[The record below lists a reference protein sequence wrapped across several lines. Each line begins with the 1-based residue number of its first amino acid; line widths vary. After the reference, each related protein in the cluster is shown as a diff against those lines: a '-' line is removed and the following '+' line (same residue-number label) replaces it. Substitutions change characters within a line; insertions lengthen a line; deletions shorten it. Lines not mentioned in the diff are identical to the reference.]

1 MNLFYALTLVIIFL
15 ILAILHF
22 LWSLNILWGFESA
35 LPRKKDGSFLF
46 YPKRIES
53 FLVGLAL
60 TLLSIFYFSLSG
72 LLSLNFDSNVYIFG
86 SWFTMIIFG
95 IRAIGDFNY
104 IGFTKRIKNKE
115 FAYWDTIL
123 FSPLCLLISLLA
135 YLVQSEIR

>member
-1 MNLFYALTLVIIFL
+1 MNLFYTLALVVIFL
-15 ILAILHF
+15 TLAILHF

-60 TLLSIFYFSLSG
+60 TLLAGFYVSFTGFAALS
-72 LLSLNFDSNVYIFG
+72 FDPKVYKIGF
-86 SWFTMIIFG
+86 WFTTVIFG
-95 IRAIGDFNY
+95 IRAIGDFKY
-104 IGFTKRIKNKE
+104 VGFSKRIKNKE

-135 YLVQSEIR
+135 YLVQREL

>member
-1 MNLFYALTLVIIFL
+1 MELFYTLALTVIFL
-15 ILAILHF
+15 LLAILHF

-60 TLLSIFYFSLSG
+60 TLLAGFYFSFTG
-72 LLSLNFDSNVYIFG
+72 FVPLLFDSKVYSIG
-86 SWFTMIIFG
+86 CWFTIVIFG

-104 IGFTKRIKNKE
+104 VGFTKRIKNKE

-135 YLVQSEIR
+135 YLVQSGI

>member
-1 MNLFYALTLVIIFL
+1 MYQFYTLTLVFIFF

-60 TLLSIFYFSLSG
+60 SFLSGFYFSFTG
-72 LLSLNFDSNVYIFG
+72 FVPLLFDSKVYQIG
-86 SWFTMIIFG
+86 CWFTIVIFG

-104 IGFTKRIKNKE
+104 VGFTKRIKNKE

-123 FSPLCLLISLLA
+123 YSPLCLFISLLA
-135 YLVQSEIR
+135 YLVERGI